1 MKKNGFTLIELLI
14 VIAIILI
21 LISIAL
27 PNFLEAQIRAKVV
40 RMRGDAR
47 SMAIA
52 AISYRGDFGK
62 YPIPNEDF
70 YKGNPDW
77 ICRQGRL
84 TTPIKYIQSLP
95 KDIFRTPHAHNMNDL
110 FDFEVKGGI
119 PDDWFVQDPRNP
131 LVKNGIDVYIRS
143 WGPDRNQEYPF
154 AGSYDGLAH
163 RSRGWSTT
171 EDVYSATNGT
181 VSRGDLWGLLPGPIY
196 Y

>member
-1 MKKNGFTLIELLI
+1 MKKNAFTLIELLI

-27 PNFLEAQIRAKVV
+27 PNFLEAQLRAKVV
-40 RMRGDAR
+40 RMRGDVR

-62 YPIPNEDF
+62 YPIPGDPF
-70 YKGNPDW
+70 YKGEADW
-77 ICRQGRL
+77 VYRQQRL
-84 TTPIKYIQSLP
+84 TTPIQYIKTLP
-95 KDIFRTPHAHNMNDL
+95 RDIFRTPHAHNMNDL

-119 PDDWFVQDPRNP
+119 PDTWFVQDPKAP
-131 LVKNGIDVYIRS
+131 LIKNGIDVYIRS
-143 WGPDRNQEYPF
+143 WGPDRKQEYPYV
-154 AGSYDGLAH
+154 GSDDGLTH

-171 EDVYSATNGT
+171 EDVYSPTNGS

-196 Y
+196 F